1 MSPRPHRRFFRLPF
15 KKDGIRQEVDEELRF
30 HLEMRTER
38 CQREGLAPT
47 DARDE
52 ARRRF
57 GDFEQVREEVE
68 EMMRKRMK
76 ATRKSDLID
85 DGRRDVAFAA
95 RQLLRN
101 PGFSAV
107 AMLTIALGIGS
118 TTAIFSVV
126 DGIMLRPL
134 AYEEPDELVM
144 IWADYTRRDVVL
156 PDLRREWLSWPNF
169 SDFRDEV
176 SAVEAASTF
185 SGWTPTLTGAGDAEQ
200 LNGVRFSHGMFS
212 DVLGVDPAIGRGFL
226 PEEDGPD
233 GPSVT
238 LLSDG
243 FWKRA
248 YGGDPSVVGSDILL
262 SGQPYT
268 VVGVMPASFLPP
280 SFLGTDL
287 WTPLQFDLSNGGG
300 RGSAFLRSVGR
311 LADGS
316 SLELARSQ
324 ATDLG
329 SRLEQQFPEA
339 NTGVGYSVYPLRFDM
354 VQQTSAALWVLLG
367 AVGFVL
373 LIACVNVA
381 NLLLA
386 RGASRRAELAIRV
399 ALGAGRGRI
408 LSQLLTESLLM
419 AVVGGAI
426 GVGLAYV
433 GTDILVG
440 LAPTG
445 TPRIDEVAV
454 DGRILVFAA
463 AVTALAGLIF
473 GALPALRASRTEPAT
488 SLREGARGASGVRAG
503 RLRNTLVIGQVALAL
518 ILLVGAGL
526 LIRSFENLQNVE
538 LGFEPEGVLTLQTQM
553 PGLRYPDAASRHDFM
568 RPLEERLS
576 AIPGVEAVGSVTNLP
591 LAGLDGDVSFQ
602 VEGQPVPEPGQ
613 PQAVWLR
620 RITPNYFD
628 AMGLELVSG
637 RPFNIADTDDQPQV
651 VIINKTLEDDF
662 FDGNALGKR
671 VNVNNRDNPVWRE
684 IVGVAG
690 DIKNFGIRAESR
702 NAMYVPFYQISSGF
716 MFTVVR
722 TSLQPTSIMASVR
735 REVAAIDP
743 SMAVASLQPM
753 DDWVDDSLATD
764 RFTTTLLAGFAVVA
778 LLLAVVGLYGV
789 VSYSVNTRLREMG
802 VRIALGAGGSSIHR
816 LILHWSLRLAL
827 AGIVLGAVGA
837 FGATRLMGGL
847 LFGVEPA
854 DPATFALTAG
864 VMAAAALVASMI
876 PAIRATRVDPIKVLK
891 AE

>member
-1 MSPRPHRRFFRLPF
+1 
-15 KKDGIRQEVDEELRF
+15 V
-30 HLEMRTER
+30 
-38 CQREGLAPT
+38 
-47 DARDE
+47 
-52 ARRRF
+52 
-57 GDFEQVREEVE
+57 
-68 EMMRKRMK
+68 
-76 ATRKSDLID
+76 
-85 DGRRDVAFAA
+85 
-95 RQLLRN
+95 
-101 PGFSAV
+101 
-107 AMLTIALGIGS
+107 
-118 TTAIFSVV
+118 
-126 DGIMLRPL
+126 
-134 AYEEPDELVM
+134 
-144 IWADYTRRDVVL
+144 
-156 PDLRREWLSWPNF
+156 
-169 SDFRDEV
+169 
-176 SAVEAASTF
+176 
-185 SGWTPTLTGAGDAEQ
+185 
-200 LNGVRFSHGMFS
+200 
-212 DVLGVDPAIGRGFL
+212 
-226 PEEDGPD
+226 PD

-243 FWKRA
+243 FWRRA
-248 YGGDPSVVGSDILL
+248 YGGDPAVIGSDILL

-287 WTPLQFDLSNGGG
+287 WTPLQFDLSNGAG

-329 SRLEQQFPEA
+329 NRLEQQFPEA
-339 NTGVGYSVYPLRFDM
+339 NTGVGYNVYPLRFDM
-354 VQQTSAALWVLLG
+354 VQQTSAALWMLLG

-399 ALGAGRGRI
+399 AIGAGRGRI

-473 GALPALRASRTEPAT
+473 GALPALHASRTEPAT
-488 SLREGARGASGVRAG
+488 SLREGGRGASGVRAG

-538 LGFEPEGVLTLQTQM
+538 LGFEPEGVLTLRTQM

-591 LAGLDGDVSFQ
+591 LAGSDGDVSFQ

-671 VNVNNRDNPVWRE
+671 LNVNDRDDPVWRE

-702 NAMYVPFYQISSGF
+702 NAM
-716 MFTVVR
+716 
-722 TSLQPTSIMASVR
+722 
-735 REVAAIDP
+735 
-743 SMAVASLQPM
+743 
-753 DDWVDDSLATD
+753 
-764 RFTTTLLAGFAVVA
+764 
-778 LLLAVVGLYGV
+778 
-789 VSYSVNTRLREMG
+789 
-802 VRIALGAGGSSIHR
+802 
-816 LILHWSLRLAL
+816 
-827 AGIVLGAVGA
+827 
-837 FGATRLMGGL
+837 
-847 LFGVEPA
+847 
-854 DPATFALTAG
+854 
-864 VMAAAALVASMI
+864 
-876 PAIRATRVDPIKVLK
+876 
-891 AE
+891 